1 MNVLCVLQARVSSTR
16 LPGKVL
22 KPILG
27 QPMLARQIERV
38 RRASA
43 IDGLTVATSD
53 QPSDDAIAELCT
65 SLGVA
70 CFRGSLADVLD
81 RFYRAAQPH
90 RPRHLMRLTGDCPL
104 TDPTVLDALIELH
117 LAGGYDYSS
126 NVIRRTY
133 PDGLDAEVFTY
144 PLLERAWREART
156 PREREHVTPFMY
168 ETGLDI
174 KHGSLED
181 ATNRSAMRWTVDYP
195 EDYDFA
201 CRVFEALY
209 PLDPAFGAADVHRL
223 LLAHP
228 EIAAINARPAAQVVQ
243 P

>member
-27 QPMLARQIERV
+27 EPMLARQIERI
-38 RRASA
+38 RRAER

-53 QPSDDAIAELCT
+53 QPADDAIAELCT
-65 SLGVA
+65 SLGVDSH
-70 CFRGSLADVLD
+70 RGSLVDVLD
-81 RFYRAAQPH
+81 RFYRAAQPY
-90 RPRHLMRLTGDCPL
+90 RPRHVMRLTGDCPL
-104 TDPTVLDALIELH
+104 TDPTVLDALIDLH

-126 NVIRRTY
+126 NVIRPTY
-133 PDGLDAEVFTY
+133 PDGLDAEVFRY
-144 PLLERAWREART
+144 ALLERAWREARS

-168 ETGLDI
+168 ETGPDI
-174 KHGSLED
+174 RRGSLED
-181 ATNRSAMRWTVDYP
+181 ATDRSAMRWTVDYP

-209 PLDPAFGAADVHRL
+209 PLDPAFGADDVHRL
-223 LLAHP
+223 LEAHP
-228 EIAAINARPAAQVVQ
+228 EIEAVNAHRVAQMGRS
-243 P
+243 